1 MFERYTEKARQ
12 VIFFGRDE
20 ASSFGSSYI
29 EGHHLLLGML
39 RANWKLFEPFLKSRA
54 AAGVIRKEIEQRFPR
69 QGPSAANA
77 VDLPLSHASKRV
89 VAWAAEEAQR
99 LRHKHIGTEHLLLGL
114 LREPGSGVPEIL
126 GQHGMTLE
134 TVRAAVARPFETDIE
149 GDPNVG
155 ASVSWFRVQD
165 LTDRAAL
172 HSAVLAL
179 PADRQDAAWRIVEAL
194 GRKKVTVEV
203 TGPEGGFTVSL
214 DTMAPT

>member
-1 MFERYTEKARQ
+1 MFERYTEKARR
-12 VIFFGRDE
+12 VIFFGRYE
-20 ASSFGSSYI
+20 ARSSGGSQI
-29 EGHHLLLGML
+29 ECHHLLLGMF
-39 RANWKLFEPFLKSRA
+39 RDNWKLFEPFLKSHA

-69 QGPSAANA
+69 QGPPVANA
-77 VDLPLSHASKRV
+77 VDLPLSQASKRV
-89 VAWAAEEAQR
+89 LAWAAEEAER

-114 LREPGSGVPEIL
+114 LREPRSGVVEIL
-126 GQHGMTLE
+126 GQHGITLE
-134 TVRAAVARPFETDIE
+134 TVRAAVARPSEADIE
-149 GDPNVG
+149 GEPNVG
-155 ASVSWFRVQD
+155 AAVPWSPVED

-203 TGPEGGFTVSL
+203 TGPEGGFTVTF